1 MKFLKLLPKSMVK
14 NEPTAANLPMYLIV
28 GLGNPGRQYRSTRHN
43 IGFMQIDYLADRLGI
58 NLTRVQSKALIAS
71 TVYDDR
77 KIILVKPQ
85 TFMNLSGQ
93 AVVSLIQFY
102 KIPFD
107 HLLVI
112 HDDLD
117 LPLGTIR
124 IRPEGGSAGQKGL
137 QSIIDRLGTQ
147 SFPRLRL
154 GIGRP
159 PGRMDAADYV
169 LEDFLPDE
177 KEMLKIVLEKG
188 SEAILRFV
196 SDGLVKTM
204 NLHNGVVL

>member
-1 MKFLKLLPKSMVK
+1 MKFLKLLPKSITN
-14 NEPTAANLPMYLIV
+14 NEPTATNSPIYLIV

-43 IGFMQIDYLADRLGI
+43 IGFMQIDYLADRLEI
-58 NLTRVQSKALIAS
+58 NLTRVQSKSLIAS
-71 TVYDDR
+71 TVYDDK

-93 AVVSLIQFY
+93 AVVSLVQFY
-102 KIPFD
+102 KIPLD

-177 KEMLKIVLEKG
+177 KEILKIVLEKG
-188 SEAILRFV
+188 AEAILRFV

-204 NLHNGVVL
+204 NIHNGIVL

>member
-1 MKFLKLLPKSMVK
+1 MKFLKLLPKSIVK
-14 NEPTAANLPMYLIV
+14 NEPTTSNSPMYLIV

-43 IGFMQIDYLADRLGI
+43 IGFMQIDYLADRLEI
-58 NLTRVQSKALIAS
+58 NLTRVQSKSLIAS
-71 TVYDDR
+71 TVYDDK

-93 AVVSLIQFY
+93 AVVSLVQFY
-102 KIPFD
+102 KIPLD

-124 IRPEGGSAGQKGL
+124 LRPEGGSAGQKGL

-177 KEMLKIVLEKG
+177 KEILKIVLEKG

-204 NLHNGVVL
+204 NIHNGVVL